1 VKVQVTIAVI
11 VVSAI
16 VAAFWFWPV
25 GDAFT
30 NEYERVA
37 GMVAE
42 MVEQD
47 PTSAGIS
54 KASSYFS
61 SNNSIIKERL
71 KAVLKNGSISASD
84 RQRYQSVINK
94 YSSRL
99 GTVAD
104 KHPELKTQ
112 LSQLSADMGLQRLS
126 Y

>member
-1 VKVQVTIAVI
+1 MKIQITVAVI

-16 VAAFWFWPV
+16 IAAFWFWPV

-30 NEYERVA
+30 NEYEQVA
-37 GMVAE
+37 GKVAD

-47 PTSAGIS
+47 PTSDGVS

-61 SNNSIIKERL
+61 SRNSVIKDRL
-71 KAVLKNGSISASD
+71 KAALKNGAISESD
-84 RQRYQSVINK
+84 RQRYQPVINK

-99 GTVAD
+99 GNVAD

-112 LSQLSADMGLQRLS
+112 LSQLRADMGLQRLS